1 MRMLLSFLLL
11 CCALLVPAP
20 VAAQSGPAA
29 RPSPAALAANTQGAA
44 AFAAGDFAG
53 AITAFHRAV
62 QLDPAARTF
71 VTNLATAYQKAD
83 RWPEAQALLEAKI
96 KTFPAPDDKKELAVA
111 LADNHFFWAQKLNQ
125 SNQYQ
130 AVLAHLQK
138 ALAID
143 RLYRPTDLITD
154 LYALGSVSDS
164 LTRYDQAVGYYQ
176 EGLPLVRE
184 AGDRSSEANFLN
196 NLGTLCDTLGQFEK
210 AIDLEQQA
218 LGIERELQDRQRE
231 AATLDNL
238 GLACDHLGQHDRA
251 VEFYQQSLS
260 LRRELADRK
269 GEATTLNN
277 FGSSYNEMGKHDKAL
292 EFLQQALSLCI
303 EIGDSETEAAT
314 LNSMG
319 VAYDSLQQYEKA
331 VGLYEQALPLQRGV
345 QDREGEAVT
354 LSNLMGSWESLN
366 APDLAIWYGKQ
377 GVAIFQEIRGSLRA
391 QDAETQQSYLATHEA
406 NYRLLADLLIHQ
418 GRLSEALQV
427 LQMLKQQ
434 EFFDFLGRDPKA
446 GLAPQSSVRRTPREA
461 EWGRLYAQIPRDKP
475 VAPFLVRL
483 TAAFH
488 TPAGTPAG
496 AAIPA
501 ASEAGDLSDTLGR
514 MKPGTVVIYT
524 IVEPDQI
531 RLIVVTSDTQRA
543 ASFPIKAA
551 DLYQKVL
558 AFRNALQDPTRDPR
572 ALAQELY
579 KMLVGPIKPD
589 LEKAHATTLL
599 WSLDDA
605 LRYLPISA
613 LYGGDHYLVER
624 YDNCVL
630 TLAGPAQITQ
640 TPRTASWT
648 ALGLGVS
655 QEHPGFDALPGVRA
669 ELAGII
675 GPVVPGISLLDSQF
689 TQASFLAGLKRRNH
703 PLVHIASH
711 FSLSGRDT
719 DSFLLLGDGGHLS
732 LARIKA
738 DPNIFAGVDLLTLS
752 ACNTAME
759 VRSAGG
765 REVEGFGALAQRLG
779 ARSVLASLWPVA
791 DASTPVLMREFYRLR
806 RTHPALSKAAGLRQ
820 AQTELLRGQAAAVSL
835 PQATGSRAYR
845 AKIAGAANTSLPLF
859 VADPKAPYAHPY
871 YWAPF
876 VLIGNPQ

>member
-1 MRMLLSFLLL
+1 MKTLLLLLL
-11 CCALLVPAP
+11 CLNCLALRPAP
-20 VAAQSGPAA
+20 GFGQAD
-29 RPSPAALAANTQGAA
+29 PSAAALAANHQGVAADAKGDFPAAIA
-44 AFAAGDFAG
+44 AFRN
-53 AITAFHRAV
+53 AIH
-62 QLDPAARTF
+62 LDPNQRPF
-71 VTNLATAYQKAD
+71 VTNLASAYGKAG
-83 RWPEAQALLEAKI
+83 RWPEAQALLQTAWG
-96 KTFPAPDDKKELAVA
+96 TFTAQDDRKKLAAGLADIDYDWAEKLKATYQFQESLTHRQAALALDRAYRPDDVA
-111 LADNHFFWAQKLNQ
+111 L
-125 SNQYQ
+125 
-130 AVLAHLQK
+130 
-138 ALAID
+138 
-143 RLYRPTDLITD
+143 D
-154 LYALGSVSDS
+154 LYCLGSVSER
-164 LTRYDQAVGYYQ
+164 LTQYSQAIAYYQ
-176 EGLPLVRE
+176 EALGLKR
-184 AGDRSSEANFLN
+184 ATGDRSSEFCLLN
-196 NLGTLCDTLGQFEK
+196 NLGTLHITLGQYDK
-210 AIDLEQQA
+210 AIEFHEQA
-218 LGIERELQDRQRE
+218 LAIERDLKDRKDE
-231 AATLDNL
+231 AITLSNL
-238 GLACDHLGQHDRA
+238 GVSWDHLGQSKKA
-251 VEFYQQSLS
+251 IGFFEQSL
-260 LRRELADRK
+260 RIWREVKDRE
-269 GEATTLNN
+269 GEATTLANVGAAY
-277 FGSSYNEMGKHDKAL
+277 FGLRQYEKAIGFYDQSLRIDREAGNIAGQASTLSNWGTAYEGLGRFDKAI
-292 EFLQQALSLCI
+292 ECLQQALPLRREALDRAGEI
-303 EIGDSETEAAT
+303 E
-314 LNSMG
+314 
-319 VAYDSLQQYEKA
+319 
-331 VGLYEQALPLQRGV
+331 
-345 QDREGEAVT
+345 T
-354 LSNLMGSWESLN
+354 LSGLLGAWDAQKDPE
-366 APDLAIWYGKQ
+366 LAIWYGKQ
-377 GVAIFQEIRGSLRA
+377 AITLLQGIRGDLSAL
-391 QDAETQQSYLATHEA
+391 DPPTQKAYLASHESD
-406 NYRLLADLLIHQ
+406 YRLLAEVLIDQ

-427 LQMLKQQ
+427 LGLLKQE

-446 GLAPQSSVRRTPREA
+446 APSLTGKVCLTAQEAKWQGQYARLAKN
-461 EWGRLYAQIPRDKP
+461 KP
-475 VAPFLVRL
+475 MAPFLAGLTKAFASGAAEEKISSVSEARL
-483 TAAFH
+483 LSAALGKM
-488 TPAGTPAG
+488 PAGTVA
-496 AAIPA
+496 
-501 ASEAGDLSDTLGR
+501 
-514 MKPGTVVIYT
+514 IYT

-531 RLIVVTSDTQRA
+531 RLVVVTSDTQRA

-551 DLYQKVL
+551 DLYRKVL

-572 ALAQELY
+572 APAQELY
-579 KMLVGPIKPD
+579 KMLIGPIKPD

-613 LYGGDHYLVER
+613 LYDGDHYLVER

-630 TLAGPAQITQ
+630 TLAGPAQIAQ
-640 TPRTASWT
+640 APHAAPWT

-675 GPVVPGISLLDSQF
+675 GPVVPGISLLDGQF
-689 TQASFLAGLKRRNH
+689 TQASFLAGLKRRDH

-732 LARIKA
+732 LAQIKA

-806 RTHPALSKAAGLRQ
+806 RTRPALSKAAGLRQ